1 MLLVSMPLSYNEG
14 FQVESL
20 VMIECAVCVTDDV
33 QDVEETKLFADHGA
47 REENCTG
54 Q

>member
-1 MLLVSMPLSYNEG
+1 MLLVSMPLSYNQG

-20 VMIECAVCVTDDV
+20 VAIECAACVTDDV
-33 QDVEETKLFADHGA
+33 QDVKETKHFADHGA
-47 REENCTG
+47 RDENCTG